1 MENLTSL
8 CSKIVSC
15 LVISL
20 LITRLYQ
27 LEAVG
32 QYGDLES
39 LVSHAIHHNQSRKK
53 KKKKGILLF
62 YKNKSVQD

>member
-32 QYGDLES
+32 QYGDLGS
-39 LVSHAIHHNQSRKK
+39 LASHAIHHNQSRKK
-53 KKKKGILLF
+53 KRYFAFL
-62 YKNKSVQD
+62 

>member
-32 QYGDLES
+32 QYGDLGS
-39 LVSHAIHHNQSRKK
+39 LVSHAIRHNQSRKK
-53 KKKKGILLF
+53 KRYFAFL
-62 YKNKSVQD
+62 

>member
-1 MENLTSL
+1 MENLTSFW
-8 CSKIVSC
+8 SKIVSC

-32 QYGDLES
+32 QYGDLGS
-39 LVSHAIHHNQSRKK
+39 LGSHAIHHNQSRKK
-53 KKKKGILLF
+53 KRYFAFL
-62 YKNKSVQD
+62 